1 MNAVNRSVRTYQ
13 RLLWLYPKQFRDE
26 YGDDMVFVFEEM
38 LRDLPAPRVWG
49 RTLRDA
55 TSSIVTQRLE
65 TLMSKQSMVRPL
77 GFAAAA
83 VAILI
88 AISATGINNMAVFLF
103 SVGVAAAACVA
114 ALIYWQANRA
124 YVEPSD
130 ELHRY
135 WLRPLA
141 AGAVLIGAVNV
152 GSGLDIEAP
161 WLLLF
166 SSIILGIVLV
176 AVGAVLGVWHAVER
190 TRSVR
195 AA

>member
-1 MNAVNRSVRTYQ
+1 MA
-13 RLLWLYPKQFRDE
+13 
-26 YGDDMVFVFEEM
+26 
-38 LRDLPAPRVWG
+38 
-49 RTLRDA
+49 
-55 TSSIVTQRLE
+55 
-65 TLMSKQSMVRPL
+65 RPL

-88 AISATGINNMAVFLF
+88 AITATGVNNMAVFLV
-103 SVGVAAAACVA
+103 SVGVAAAACIA

-124 YVEPSD
+124 YVEPSE

-135 WLRPLA
+135 WLRPFA

-176 AVGAVLGVWHAVER
+176 AVGLVLGVWHGLDRMR
-190 TRSVR
+190 T
-195 AA
+195 A